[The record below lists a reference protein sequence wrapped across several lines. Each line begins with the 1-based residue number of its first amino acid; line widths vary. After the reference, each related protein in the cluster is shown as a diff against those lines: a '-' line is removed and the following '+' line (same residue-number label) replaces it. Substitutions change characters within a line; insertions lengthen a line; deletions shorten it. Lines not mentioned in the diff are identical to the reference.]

1 VLKERYA
8 NNSMCYDYIEYFK
21 EEDFAIFMLCID
33 KFAMILIFLQISD
46 SYDVLSQSMYIDLLP
61 IPPEHTRV

>member
-1 VLKERYA
+1 
-8 NNSMCYDYIEYFK
+8 MFI
-21 EEDFAIFMLCID
+21 LCIG
-33 KFAMILIFLQISD
+33 KSAMILIFLQIND